1 MVTKGER
8 QERDKLGVW
17 DSQIQPLC
25 IKQTNNK
32 DLLYN
37 TGNYIK
43 YLVLTYNG
51 KEWKESEEESCTCCT
66 CEIQYCKS
74 AMHVCVL
81 SRFSRVQLLGTL
93 WTVACQAPLS
103 MGFPRQEYWNGLPCP
118 PPRDLPDPGIKYKS
132 PEAPALQADSL
143 PLSHQGSPKSAI
155 LQLKKKKV

>member
-1 MVTKGER
+1 MWNLKNDTNELIYKTRRLTDVENKLVVTKGER

-51 KEWKESEEESCTCCT
+51 KE
-66 CEIQYCKS
+66 
-74 AMHVCVL
+74 
-81 SRFSRVQLLGTL
+81 
-93 WTVACQAPLS
+93 
-103 MGFPRQEYWNGLPCP
+103 
-118 PPRDLPDPGIKYKS
+118 
-132 PEAPALQADSL
+132 
-143 PLSHQGSPKSAI
+143 
-155 LQLKKKKV
+155 